1 VGLALAVGPANAGK
15 VALLLERYLEALD
28 REPVLI
34 VPNRADVDRVER
46 DLLARRPALLSGSI
60 GTFDDLFERLAYD
73 DGEGRPVAGAAQRAL
88 LVRRAVAATSLNGLG
103 RSAGFAGFVETLA
116 VALAELESGLLD
128 PSDLAG
134 DVAALYAAY
143 RAELD
148 RIGLWDHGLVRRRA
162 VERLTG
168 DLDAWQ
174 GQPVFA
180 YGFEDLTGAEWAL
193 LEALAGRAEVHVS
206 LPYEP
211 GRAAFA
217 SLERTARDLS
227 SLADGRVEELPPR
240 FADYAHPAIAHLER
254 QLFRD
259 EPRRDVQL
267 DGAVRFLEGAG
278 ARATLELVGEEILAL
293 VEAGTRPEEI
303 ALVAPGL
310 ERVRAPLETAFAS
323 LGIPFAVE
331 GRVRFGATP
340 LGLAL
345 VSLLRFAWLGGGRR
359 ELYAFLRSPYSGLA
373 RSSADFLEGRLRGRA
388 VDDGERAEAET
399 IRLRDGAPL
408 PALDAVRSAASPVDA
423 VRTLVAT
430 MLRAAHGLEAPPVG
444 GQALGD
450 LWAHDALARTLDE
463 LDRWT
468 GLGEPLTAEDVL
480 AAIERTEARLA
491 RPGEPGRVAVLDL
504 MRARTRRFEVVFVL
518 GLEQGSLP
526 RRQPPSPFLD
536 DDARRDLDERG
547 RARLQRPD
555 PVSRDRY
562 LFYTACTRAT
572 RRLLLV
578 REAATDEGS
587 PREPSP
593 FWDETRAVFD
603 PEDVARATVRR
614 PLSRLTWQVERAP
627 TERERLRALAILDA
641 TDRPGADALAVA
653 NGWERRLR
661 RARGAFDRRTV
672 LRHPLVLEEL
682 ANRASFNVTE
692 LERMSDCSSAWLV
705 ERFLNPRTIDG
716 RADAKLRGSLAHTA
730 LNRFYSSLPK
740 RLPGH
745 ERVTE
750 DTVEEAV
757 VLMRECLD
765 GALEGVRL
773 DLTELQ
779 RLELAEGLRRDLE
792 AFVRDEARSKSGFVP
807 RQLEYPFSLTL
818 AEGLTVTGKID
829 RIDLD
834 PFSARGIV
842 QDYKSGK
849 GAPTAKRI
857 AEDERLQVPLYML
870 VARDVVGVE
879 PVGGVYRPLAGDR
892 RARGMLRA
900 GEGLEGFAKQDELDE
915 QAFWEQVEE
924 ARGTATRLAGR
935 IREGDVRHDPRG
947 NECPSWCELWKMCR
961 VARP

>member
-15 VALLLERYLEALD
+15 VAVLLERYLEAVD

-34 VPNRADVDRVER
+34 VPNRPDVDRVER
-46 DLLARRPALLSGSI
+46 DLLARRPALLSGTI

-73 DGEGRPVAGAAQRAL
+73 DGEGRPVAGTAQRAL

-103 RSAGFAGFVETLA
+103 RSAGFAGFAETLA

-128 PSDLAG
+128 PGELTG
-134 DVAALYAAY
+134 DVAALHAAY

-148 RIGLWDHGLVRRRA
+148 RIGLWDRGLVRRRA
-162 VERLTG
+162 VERLTS

-193 LEALAGRAEVHVS
+193 LEALAGRAEVQVS

-217 SLERTARDLS
+217 SLERTAGDLAR
-227 SLADGRVEELPPR
+227 LADGRVEELPPR
-240 FADYAHPAIAHLER
+240 FADYAHPALAHLER

-259 EPRRDVQL
+259 EPRGGVPL

-345 VSLLRFAWLGGGRR
+345 LSLLRFAWLGGGRR

-399 IRLRDGAPL
+399 IRLRDGASL
-408 PALDAVRSAASPVDA
+408 PALDAVRSAASPVGA
-423 VRTLVAT
+423 VRTLLAS

-463 LDRWT
+463 LDGWT
-468 GLGEPLTAEDVL
+468 RLGEPLTAEDAL
-480 AAIERTEARLA
+480 AAIERTDVRLA

-518 GLEQGSLP
+518 GLEQGGLP

-536 DDARRDLDERG
+536 EDARRDLDERR

-572 RRLLLV
+572 RRLVLV

-593 FWDETRAVFD
+593 FWDETRAVFE

-627 TERERLRALAILDA
+627 TERERLRALATLDA

-661 RARGAFDRRTV
+661 RARGAFDRRTAI
-672 LRHPLVLEEL
+672 RHPLVLEEL

-730 LNRFYSSLPK
+730 LNRFYSGLPK

-750 DTVEEAV
+750 ETVEEAV

-792 AFVRDEARSKSGFVP
+792 AFVRDEARSESGFVP

-829 RIDLD
+829 RIDVD

-915 QAFWEQVEE
+915 QEFWAQVEE

-947 NECPSWCELWKMCR
+947 GECPSWCELWTMCR